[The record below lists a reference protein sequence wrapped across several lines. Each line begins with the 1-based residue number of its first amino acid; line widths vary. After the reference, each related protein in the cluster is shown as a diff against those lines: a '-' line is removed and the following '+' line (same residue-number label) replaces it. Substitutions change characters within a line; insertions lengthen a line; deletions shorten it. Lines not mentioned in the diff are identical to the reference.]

1 MRALVSAII
10 PTYNYGHFV
19 ARAID
24 SVLAQTYS
32 PIECIVVDDGSS
44 DDTRQVLEGYGDRI
58 RAIHQVN
65 RGPSAARNNGIAA
78 ARGRYLGFL
87 DADDVWKPRK
97 IERQLEMLEADAET
111 GAVGCA
117 VELVAEGGAP
127 RAVQPRPTT
136 PQLPERLRRVAVRD
150 HWVEGSGSG
159 ALVPRTVL
167 DAVGGFDEEM
177 RAAEDWDLWL
187 RIAAR
192 YRIGNVPEILLTIFR
207 HGTGSFRNAEKVEH
221 FQWKVYQAAIARW
234 PDLLDGR
241 TRRRMRALI
250 HADAGGEYR
259 FAGDQGEALRRYL
272 DSLREWPLDAMR
284 WKIVANLLARR
295 VLS

>member
-1 MRALVSAII
+1 MSALVSAII
-10 PTYNYGHFV
+10 PTHDYGRFV
-19 ARAID
+19 ARAVE

-32 PIECIVVDDGSS
+32 PIECIVVDDGST
-44 DDTRQVLEGYGDRI
+44 DDTRQVLAGYGDRI

-78 ARGRYLGFL
+78 ARGRYVGFL

-97 IERQLEMLEADAET
+97 IERQVEMLEADAEM
-111 GAVGCA
+111 GAVGCGVDL
-117 VELVAEGGAP
+117 VEEGGPP
-127 RAVQPRPTT
+127 RAVLARPVTK
-136 PQLPERLRRVAVRD
+136 QLPDRLRRIAVRD
-150 HWVEGSGSG
+150 SWVEGSASG
-159 ALVPRTVL
+159 ALIPRGVL
-167 DAVGGFDEEM
+167 DAVGSFDEEL

-192 YRIGNVPEILLTIFR
+192 YRIGNVPEVLLTIFR

-221 FQWKVYQAAIARW
+221 FQWKVYQAAVARW
-234 PDLLDGR
+234 PDLLDDR

-259 FAGDQGEALRRYL
+259 FAGRHDEALRRYL
-272 DSLREWPLDAMR
+272 ASLREWPLDALR
-284 WKIVANLLARR
+284 WNIAARLWLR
-295 VLS
+295 RFRA